1 MNVKRYL
8 EYQREY
14 QRKAYRRKKGLPEDD
29 NTDFR
34 KLCKHKSGNHSF
46 PKVKIE
52 GITLVELAKR
62 YDIKYNTMYVFY
74 KRHKGWTLEQIENHF
89 NKGEKENG

>member
-1 MNVKRYL
+1 MNARRYL

-29 NTDFR
+29 SYDYR
-34 KLCKHKSGNHSF
+34 KICEHSF

-52 GITLVELAKR
+52 GITLIELAER
-62 YDIKYNTMYVFY
+62 FGVKYNTIYVIY
-74 KRHKGWTLEQIENHF
+74 KRHKDWTLEQYENHF
-89 NKGEKENG
+89 NKGEK